1 MISNKNTAT
10 PRPRTFD
17 KTNHNDEV
25 KAVGKQ
31 PHKTF
36 EATKVPLKN

>member
-1 MISNKNTAT
+1 MILNKNTAT

-25 KAVGKQ
+25 KA
-31 PHKTF
+31 F
-36 EATKVPLKN
+36 EK

>member
-1 MISNKNTAT
+1 MILNKNTAT

-25 KAVGKQ
+25 KALGK
-31 PHKTF
+31 
-36 EATKVPLKN
+36 

>member
-1 MISNKNTAT
+1 MILNKNTAT

-17 KTNHNDEV
+17 KTNHNDKV

-36 EATKVPLKN
+36 EATKVSLKN

>member
-1 MISNKNTAT
+1 MILNKNKAT

-25 KAVGKQ
+25 KAVLENSSIKLLRR
-31 PHKTF
+31 PKF
-36 EATKVPLKN
+36 P